1 MLTLETARPLIDE
14 GLHYT
19 GGTHL
24 YEDVVAAVEAGHLQA
39 WFGPRTVVLTEILQ
53 SPRKK
58 VFNVWLAAG
67 DLGELR
73 VMYPGVEQWA
83 REQGCAIATFT
94 GRPGWERSF
103 LSSQEGWTTQLVM
116 MTKVL

>member
-1 MLTLETARPLIDE
+1 MTLEEARPLIE
-14 GLHYT
+14 AGLHYT

-39 WFGPRTVVLTEILQ
+39 WFGPRTVCLTEILQ

-73 VMYPGVEQWA
+73 AMYPAVEQWA
-83 REQGCAIATFT
+83 RDQGCTIATFT
-94 GRPGWERSF
+94 GRPGWARTF
-103 LSSQEGWTTQLVM
+103 LSAEEGWTQQLVV
-116 MTKVL
+116 MTKDI